1 MPALCG
7 HNFMIMKK
15 LSILLI
21 VFAFFSCEKS
31 GSNPEPQATCSDGI
45 LNGDESSIDCGG
57 SCNACEE
64 PGGEITAYDGMTL
77 VWNDEFDYEGA
88 PSSTKWHLQTL
99 PIFGG
104 GWANEELQHYTD
116 RQANAT
122 VSDGTL
128 KIIARK
134 ESYTFENST
143 KEYTS
148 ARLNSKYDF
157 KYGRVDVRAKLPL
170 QAGAWP
176 AIWTLG
182 SNINERGG
190 VFQVTKGEV
199 SWPECGEID
208 IMEKRGWETDRVL
221 GTFHWK
227 DDNSGNPASYGLD
240 KTIDGI
246 GSEFHLYSLIWEDGI
261 LQIYVDNERVVQIG
275 NSQTEFKNPHYILLN
290 VAVGGRLGIPDG
302 SEMPSS
308 FSQATMEVDYVR
320 IYQAQ

>member
-15 LSILLI
+15 LAILLI

-31 GSNPEPQATCSDGI
+31 GPNPEPQATCSDGI
-45 LNGDESSIDCGG
+45 LNGDEISIDCGG

-64 PGGEITAYDGMTL
+64 PGGEITSYDGMTL

-88 PSSTKWHLQTL
+88 PSAAKWHLQTL

-104 GWANEELQHYTD
+104 GWANNEQQHYTD
-116 RQANAT
+116 RQTNAT

-128 KIIARK
+128 KIIAKK
-134 ESYTFENST
+134 ESYTFEDST

-157 KYGRVDVRAKLPL
+157 KYGRVDVRAKLPS

-190 VFQVTKGEV
+190 VFQATKGEV

-208 IMEKRGWETDRVL
+208 IMEKRGWQTDRVL

-227 DDNSGNPASYGLD
+227 DDSSGNPASYGLD
-240 KTIDGI
+240 KSIDGI
-246 GSEFHLYSLIWEDGI
+246 GSEFHLYSLIWEDGV

-275 NSQTEFKNPHYILLN
+275 NNQTEFKNPHYLLLN
-290 VAVGGRLGIPDG
+290 VAMGGTLGGDI
-302 SEMPSS
+302 PSS
-308 FSQATMEVDYVR
+308 FSQATMEIDYVR
-320 IYQAQ
+320 VYQAQ